1 MLPAS
6 ARCLLACPPSF
17 FGSLQQ
23 VISQGSSYT
32 HYLVDLLVSFGHV
45 LPLSG
50 LKWLVCSCC
59 LLVWAFPIPYSKTR
73 RDQC

>member
-6 ARCLLACPPSF
+6 ARCLPVCPPSF

-45 LPLSG
+45 LLLSG
-50 LKWLVCSCC
+50 LKWLVCNCC
-59 LLVWAFPIPYSKTR
+59 LLVWTFPTPPSKTR
-73 RDQC
+73 RDKC